1 MVIESPEDESN
12 PLTGKTKKGFDLA
25 SNDFFWARNA
35 NAPFPNVA
43 EDIDAEL
50 TKYKEDSAAITAKT
64 GASSLEDLQNDT
76 SASAQHLKAAITL
89 LPELQERKK
98 FLDVHMYDMN
108 PAPFWTYEAN
118 LSKGIS

>member
-1 MVIESPEDESN
+1 VTIETAVDESN
-12 PLTGKTKKGFDLA
+12 PAQGTTKKAFDLA
-25 SNDFFWARNA
+25 GNDFFWTRNA

-50 TKYKEDSAAITAKT
+50 TRYKEDSAAITAKT

-98 FLDVHMYDMN
+98 FLDIHML
-108 PAPFWTYEAN
+108 APYLFFCY
-118 LSKGIS
+118 SIV